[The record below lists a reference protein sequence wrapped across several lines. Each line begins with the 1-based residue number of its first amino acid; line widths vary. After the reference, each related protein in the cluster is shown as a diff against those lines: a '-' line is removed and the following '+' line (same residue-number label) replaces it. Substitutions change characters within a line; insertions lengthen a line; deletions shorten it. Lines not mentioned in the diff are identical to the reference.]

1 MSPHKFHPAGKPP
14 GRSAAISLQPPRRRT
29 TLCWVGDAVGR
40 GPGEVK
46 AGGGEDEGRGE
57 PGVLGISPE
66 EFPPGT
72 FSKELV
78 GAI

>member
-1 MSPHKFHPAGKPP
+1 M
-14 GRSAAISLQPPRRRT
+14 
-29 TLCWVGDAVGR
+29 GR

-57 PGVLGISPE
+57 PGFLGISPE